1 MDKGPGLSPSHG
13 NGPGFSGVSSFGNV
27 SGLYLP
33 THHRNKWTQK
43 TKSRFI
49 AVKDQKSERA
59 VYDPLVCN

>member
-1 MDKGPGLSPSHG
+1 MRQMASEMEGKFVGPMPPSKFLEAYLS
-13 NGPGFSGVSSFGNV
+13 
-27 SGLYLP
+27 
-33 THHRNKWTQK
+33 TRHRKKSTQK